1 LLGLEL
7 WLLWLSLELLL
18 MLSLE
23 LLLIWELLLLRWKLL
38 LLRWEKCLGKLLRLE
53 LLLLLLEFL
62 LKALLRLRSLY
73 LFKRLKLCKSVK
85 ALNASKLRRWL
96 LLLDHL
102 GARESKHLALLLMR
116 LANIANWTRGK
127 LGAGAGP
134 I

>member
-1 LLGLEL
+1 M
-7 WLLWLSLELLL
+7 LELLL
-18 MLSLE
+18 ALRLCWK

-53 LLLLLLEFL
+53 LLLLLEFL

-73 LFKRLKLCKSVK
+73 LFKWLKLGKSVE
-85 ALNASKLRRWL
+85 ALNASKLRCWL
-96 LLLDHL
+96 LLDYL
-102 GARESKHLALLLMR
+102 GAREPKHLALLLMR
-116 LANIANWTRGK
+116 LAIIANWTNWTRGK